1 MAIRIS
7 INNSTITQDARV
19 LNNVAIRDGAD
30 IDVDISDTKI
40 CGRAVVWE
48 NLSIEPVLN
57 ELNQKAELMDRNSRE
72 FEEVQKILQ
81 VKSWN
86 RKEFIKCVA
95 KHVTEFSQGVLAS
108 VIANYIS

>member
-7 INNSTITQDARV
+7 ISDSIITQEARV
-19 LNNVAIRDGAD
+19 LNNIAIRDNGD
-30 IDVDISDTKI
+30 IDVSISDTKI
-40 CGRAVVWE
+40 DGRAVVWE
-48 NLSIEPVLN
+48 KLSIEPVINDLS
-57 ELNQKAELMDRNSRE
+57 QKAKLMDRNSHE
-72 FEEVQKILQ
+72 FGEVQKILQ
-81 VKSWN
+81 VKSWS